1 TRFSKSESAGCGRLF
16 PCNTCTRDL
25 FRWLR
30 SDWQVFLHRLQSLA
44 LCSSDLVS
52 STGSPLGRLLGLAP
66 GFVELDDAVQCL
78 QSAPRR
84 CNWRRLHVFVAA
96 QEERLSLAMSA
107 LRTQATTQHALSP
120 ACTPI

>member
-1 TRFSKSESAGCGRLF
+1 MDFQAGNFGSGGNAWTFRPSGTAKLLSTRFSKSESAGCGRLF

-52 STGSPLGRLLGLAP
+52 STGSPLGRLVGLVP
-66 GFVELDDAVQCL
+66 GFVELDDAVQ
-78 QSAPRR
+78 
-84 CNWRRLHVFVAA
+84 
-96 QEERLSLAMSA
+96 
-107 LRTQATTQHALSP
+107 
-120 ACTPI
+120 